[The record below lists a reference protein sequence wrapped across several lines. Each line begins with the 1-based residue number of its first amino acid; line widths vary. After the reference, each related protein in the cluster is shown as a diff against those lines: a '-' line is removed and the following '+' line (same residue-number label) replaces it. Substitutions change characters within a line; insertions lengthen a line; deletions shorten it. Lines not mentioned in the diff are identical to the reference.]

1 MSVATFLRERNV
13 EFTIQR
19 YGFDAL
25 NYMTLGLFGSLVI
38 GLILKTVGMWTGQS
52 WLVDIGAIA
61 QSGMGAAIGV
71 GIAYGLQ
78 APPLVIFSSAIVGSL
93 AVDVGGGPV
102 GCFVAVA
109 ISAELSK
116 LIHKST
122 PIDIIATPATA
133 LITGSLIAYWSAP
146 WLGEMMRATGQTIE
160 WAITLQPFF
169 MSIIISVMMGMILTG
184 PTSSAALAISLELGG
199 LAGGAATVGCCAQM
213 IGFAIMSYRENG
225 ASGLLGIGLG
235 TSMLQ
240 LPNIVRNPL
249 IWLPPILTAAIL
261 GPIATLG
268 FGMKNI
274 PTGSGMGTSGF
285 VGQVG
290 TLEAMGHSSSVW
302 LSIGLLHFL
311 APAVL
316 CLSLT
321 WLLRRVHWIRDGD
334 LRMET
339 SKRSS

>member
-1 MSVATFLRERNV
+1 MSVSTFLRERNV
-13 EFTIQR
+13 VFTVQR
-19 YGFDAL
+19 YGFEAL
-25 NYMTLGLFGSLVI
+25 NYMTLGLFGSLII
-38 GLILKTVGMWTGQS
+38 GLILKTVGAWTGQS
-52 WLVDIGAIA
+52 WLIEIGAIA

-78 APPLVIFSSAIVGSL
+78 APPLVIFSSAIIGTL
-93 AVDVGGGPV
+93 AVNIGGGPV

-109 ISAELSK
+109 ISTELSK
-116 LIHKST
+116 IIYRRT

-133 LITGSLIAYWSAP
+133 LITGALVAQWTAP

-213 IGFAIMSYRENG
+213 IGFAVISYRENG
-225 ASGLLGIGLG
+225 PSGLLGIGLG

-249 IWLPPILTAAIL
+249 IWIPPTLTAAIL

-290 TLEAMGHSSSVW
+290 TLAAMGNTSSVW

-316 CLSLT
+316 CLTIT
-321 WLLRRVHWIRDGD
+321 WLLRRAKWIHDGD
-334 LRMET
+334 LLMES
-339 SKRSS
+339 SKRNH